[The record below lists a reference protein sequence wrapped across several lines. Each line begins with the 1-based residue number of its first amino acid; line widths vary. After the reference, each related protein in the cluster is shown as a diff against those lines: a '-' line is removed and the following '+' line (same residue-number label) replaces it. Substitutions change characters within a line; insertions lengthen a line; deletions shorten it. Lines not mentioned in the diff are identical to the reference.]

1 MLHKALA
8 DYLRSVEQAVLRCPN
23 VYVERYLEEIL
34 APERLNLRIRL
45 RFEAGHLL
53 EINEAVVVEDGALV
67 PLDYRYHCQGDDNRL
82 IFRYDST
89 PHFPKL
95 PSFPHHKHLP
105 DTVIDSNKPDI
116 SSVVEEAE
124 RAQARTGVGR

>member
-53 EINEAVVVEDGALV
+53 EINEAVVVEDG
-67 PLDYRYHCQGDDNRL
+67 PSSR
-82 IFRYDST
+82 ST
-89 PHFPKL
+89 TAITAKAMTT
-95 PSFPHHKHLP
+95 
-105 DTVIDSNKPDI
+105 D
-116 SSVVEEAE
+116 
-124 RAQARTGVGR
+124 

>member
-23 VYVERYLEEIL
+23 VCVERYVEEIL
-34 APERLNLRIRL
+34 
-45 RFEAGHLL
+45 
-53 EINEAVVVEDGALV
+53 D
-67 PLDYRYHCQGDDNRL
+67 
-82 IFRYDST
+82 
-89 PHFPKL
+89 FPKL